1 MAGQDITVI
10 RGGMV
15 LNPGGS
21 RAEPADILVDGDC
34 IAEIGPPGL
43 AAPAGASVRDA
54 ADRLLIPGLINAH
67 THGHGS
73 LGKGMGDRWP
83 LELLIN
89 AGPWMTGGRGV
100 EEKYLA
106 AKLNAADMIA
116 RGCTAAYD
124 LYSEFPLATLDGMAA
139 AARGYTDVGA
149 RVVLAPMMA
158 DTTFYEAIPGL
169 RDALPEALGKQVDD
183 VRMAPA
189 EAHLEACRALLQGW
203 DGAPTAAG
211 LALAP
216 TIPLH
221 CSDAFITGCDRLAKE
236 YGVGLHMHLAESKTQ
251 AVSGLTRYG
260 KTLTAHLDE
269 IGFLRPGFTGAHCI
283 WLDADD
289 IARLADNGCAIA
301 HNPGSN
307 LRLGSGVAPARDILT
322 SGITLGVGTDG
333 SSCSDNQNMFEAMR
347 LASFVSRVRGP
358 DPMAWLETSEV
369 FRMATEGSA
378 AVLGW
383 GGQLGRLAPGYLADI
398 VFLDL
403 GAPAFV
409 PLNDPVNQVVHAED
423 GGGVRDVM
431 VGGRMVLEDRVF
443 TQFDYAALRA
453 AVAAATA
460 RLAEATVAMKTLAM
474 ALENHVGQYCIGLAR
489 QPYPI
494 NHLIG

>member
-1 MAGQDITVI
+1 MAGQNITVI
-10 RGGMV
+10 RGGLV
-15 LNPGGS
+15 LNPGGGE
-21 RAEPADILVDGDC
+21 AAPADILIDGDR
-34 IAEIGPPGL
+34 IVQIGPPGL
-43 AAPAGASVRDA
+43 TAPEGASVRDA
-54 ADRLLIPGLINAH
+54 TDRLLIPGLINAH

-89 AGPWMTGGRGV
+89 AGPWMTGNRGV

-124 LYSEFPLATLDGMAA
+124 LYSEFPLATLDGMTA
-139 AARGYTDVGA
+139 AARGYADVGA

-158 DTTFYEAIPGL
+158 DTTFYDAIPGL
-169 RDALPEALGKQVDD
+169 RDALPEALGKQVDA

-189 EAHLEACRALLQGW
+189 EAHLQACGTLLRGW
-203 DGAPTAAG
+203 GGAPMVAG

-236 YGVGLHMHLAESKTQ
+236 HGVGLHMHLAESKSQ

-283 WLDADD
+283 WLDSDD
-289 IARLADNGCAIA
+289 ITRLADNGCAIA

-322 SGITLGVGTDG
+322 SGMTLGVGTDG

-358 DPMAWLETSEV
+358 DPESWLETGEV

-378 AVLGW
+378 AALGW

-403 GAPAFV
+403 GASAFV
-409 PLNDPVNQVVHAED
+409 PLNDPVNQLVHAED

-443 TQFDYAALRA
+443 TQFDYGALRT
-453 AVAAATA
+453 AVAETTA
-460 RLAEATVAMKTLAM
+460 RLAETTVETKALAM

-489 QPYPI
+489 APYPI
-494 NHLIG
+494 NHLVG